1 MTLAKLRYTPLPGTP
16 PPQRPAPPRPR
27 RRVICPLSTHRRRA
41 QLPAELLRV
50 AGRAACKRALRTLR
64 FQIGFILYGDPLAEP
79 EEYTNTGPD
88 YPQYYADHLRHCM
101 TADDLRNMDGGRA
114 VAYATPPPLR
124 ELRWQFPEPSA
135 AERHLAAKVAAYL
148 CPNTAPRHSRPPTY
162 PPLPFTLP
170 LITPHPCLRPR
181 NRSIRP
187 STAPRWRL
195 KFYTHTVT
203 STGAHETTRIQRVR
217 YSTRFL
223 QRAVCV
229 LTAIRG
235 TRPIGFR
242 SRAP

>member
-1 MTLAKLRYTPLPGTP
+1 MRRHRPFESCGGSFRSRRLRSG
-16 PPQRPAPPRPR
+16 
-27 RRVICPLSTHRRRA
+27 I
-41 QLPAELLRV
+41 LR
-50 AGRAACKRALRTLR
+50 LR
-64 FQIGFILYGDPLAEP
+64 
-79 EEYTNTGPD
+79 
-88 YPQYYADHLRHCM
+88 
-101 TADDLRNMDGGRA
+101 
-114 VAYATPPPLR
+114 
-124 ELRWQFPEPSA
+124 S
-135 AERHLAAKVAAYL
+135 
-148 CPNTAPRHSRPPTY
+148 PPTY
-162 PPLPFTLP
+162 APTSRRATHAPPLPFTLP
-170 LITPHPCLRPR
+170 LTPHPCLRPR

-242 SRAP
+242 SRAVTLRAVSLDAVHPPSKFGPCGSGPHIAAAPRHSSSTSCDIQIY